1 MKRMYY
7 QQELDEYNED
17 FLPLTQE
24 YVNNNDE
31 QDNDTKLEIADTY
44 GNESDIEDEIMSED

>member
-31 QDNDTKLEIADTY
+31 QDNDTK
-44 GNESDIEDEIMSED
+44 

>member
-1 MKRMYY
+1 MLHSPIRTIYQSRNVTWMKRMYY

-31 QDNDTKLEIADTY
+31 QDNDTK
-44 GNESDIEDEIMSED
+44 